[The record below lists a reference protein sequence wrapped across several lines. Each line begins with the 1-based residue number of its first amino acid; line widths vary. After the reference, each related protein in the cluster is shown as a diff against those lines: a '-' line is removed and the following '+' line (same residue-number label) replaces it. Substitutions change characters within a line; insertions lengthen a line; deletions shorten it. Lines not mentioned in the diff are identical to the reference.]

1 MGNDKTLRAVHVG
14 LSVGHA
20 GRLDTSDDE
29 TLGARA
35 RLLTDVRRLPG
46 VEVVAYCEL
55 YDSSKLDEVR
65 THFPGAGAYDNV
77 DDLIANEEFDLACVV
92 LQPRDMPD
100 TLLKLANAGKHLLA
114 DKQFALHGDD
124 LKPVVEAVN
133 RNNLTSFVCYPWR
146 YHPAMQDI
154 RALTENGVLGRPI
167 AIEARQITGQVGGP
181 HGSDP
186 ASPTSRKD
194 VWGGGNL
201 QYVGC
206 HILEGMRYLMGC
218 EVKTVSAQIGRPLG
232 YTEEEVEDIAVLA
245 LEYENGAMAS
255 LVAAYLSPKGVTGA
269 GRSLTFYGSEG
280 WANWPSI
287 GGDTLE
293 VYSASPQWS
302 GTPEKTIK
310 YTVAPLPSIVGA
322 VYYYNWIENFVS
334 DIRAGN
340 KGTLNMT
347 DALYVQQSIDAAYES
362 GRTGQRVEVQYG
374 L

>member
-1 MGNDKTLRAVHVG
+1 
-14 LSVGHA
+14 
-20 GRLDTSDDE
+20 
-29 TLGARA
+29 
-35 RLLTDVRRLPG
+35 
-46 VEVVAYCEL
+46 
-55 YDSSKLDEVR
+55 
-65 THFPGAGAYDNV
+65 
-77 DDLIANEEFDLACVV
+77 
-92 LQPRDMPD
+92 
-100 TLLKLANAGKHLLA
+100 
-114 DKQFALHGDD
+114 
-124 LKPVVEAVN
+124 
-133 RNNLTSFVCYPWR
+133 
-146 YHPAMQDI
+146 MQ
-154 RALTENGVLGRPI
+154 
-167 AIEARQITGQVGGP
+167 
-181 HGSDP
+181 
-186 ASPTSRKD
+186 
-194 VWGGGNL
+194 
-201 QYVGC
+201 
-206 HILEGMRYLMGC
+206 
-218 EVKTVSAQIGRPLG
+218 AQIGRPLG

-310 YTVAPLPSIVGA
+310 YTIAPLPSIVGG
-322 VYYYNWIENFVS
+322 VWYYNWIENFVA

-362 GRTGQRVEVQYG
+362 GRTGQRVEVKYG